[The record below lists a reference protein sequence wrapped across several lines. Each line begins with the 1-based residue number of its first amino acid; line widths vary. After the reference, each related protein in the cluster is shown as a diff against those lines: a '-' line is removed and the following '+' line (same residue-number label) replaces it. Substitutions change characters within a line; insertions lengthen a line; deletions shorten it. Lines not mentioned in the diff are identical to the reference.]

1 MLDGQSRH
9 NKLCRL
15 IAKGENMNLPEIVE
29 KLTGPIQPIGESNV
43 DHARLE
49 NIDKVIELT
58 ESLVND
64 LIKASTNA
72 TRYEASMKAIGV
84 RARTAL
90 REIMDNIDCN
100 V

>member
-1 MLDGQSRH
+1 
-9 NKLCRL
+9 
-15 IAKGENMNLPEIVE
+15 MNLPEIVD
-29 KLTGPIQPIGESNV
+29 KLTGPIQPVGESNV

-64 LIKASTNA
+64 LIRVAQYA

-90 REIMDNIDCN
+90 REILDNIDCS
-100 V
+100 VG